1 MKIIPPH
8 KVTAHLLDII
18 HEAEQ
23 ELILV
28 SPYVD
33 FTSWQK
39 PVTAIKNA
47 IARNVKVTFYI
58 RSNQDSQA
66 SRDHV
71 LRLGLTPV
79 LVENLHAKIY
89 LSEKDGMLTSMNLL
103 RYSDS
108 NSIEVGTHT
117 EQPAEL
123 AELRHLVYR
132 FIAHHDQTT
141 SPVTASPTP
150 VPAPPL
156 PASHPLDKSLLR
168 FLRGVDHSTRIEV
181 VDDQTLKI
189 SAFANRFTF
198 FISPESHK
206 ASIDGVLSGREA
218 DRFARKRLYHFTEPN
233 MQYQIVSEPG
243 EYTKLLGTYIIP
255 FSSPNPNQLTEV
267 EHQTLHRIVAEFLRS
282 VSSFK
287 GDWM

>member
-8 KVTAHLLDII
+8 KVTAQLLDII

-39 PVTAIKNA
+39 PVAAIKNA
-47 IARNVKVTFYI
+47 MARNVKVTFYI

-71 LRLGLTPV
+71 RRLGLTPV

-108 NSIEVGTHT
+108 NSIEIGSQI

-123 AELRHLVYR
+123 AELRHLVHR
-132 FIAHHDQTT
+132 FIAHYD
-141 SPVTASPTP
+141 PTAPP
-150 VPAPPL
+150 VPAQTAPAPTPPL

-181 VDDQTLKI
+181 GDDRALKI

-198 FISPESHK
+198 RIDPQSNL
-206 ASIDGVLSGREA
+206 AAIDGILSGREA
-218 DRFARKRLYHFTEPN
+218 DRFAIKRMYHFTNPD
-233 MQYQIVSEPG
+233 MHYQIVNEPG
-243 EYTKLLGTYIIP
+243 EYTKVRGTYNP
-255 FSSPNPNQLTEV
+255 PLSSSNPDQLTEN
-267 EHQTLHRIVAEFLRS
+267 EHQRLHRIVAEFLRS

-287 GDWM
+287 NDWM